1 MVEMTRVQEV
11 VDFYATAFDKDGNP
25 TKELL
30 DDKGKTASQF
40 LRPSLGGVP
49 PESIIRQNYLLSSQE
64 IAFAMADLAAATLMP
79 PSEARAMKVGAA
91 VQKLQNAEYRLR
103 MVTRS

>member
-1 MVEMTRVQEV
+1 MTRVQEV

-49 PESIIRQNYLLSSQE
+49 PESVIKQNYLLSSQE
-64 IAFAMADLAAATLMP
+64 IAFAMAELLAATMMP
-79 PSEARAMKVGAA
+79 PGEGRCMKIGSCI
-91 VQKLQNAEYRLR
+91 QKLQNAEYRIR